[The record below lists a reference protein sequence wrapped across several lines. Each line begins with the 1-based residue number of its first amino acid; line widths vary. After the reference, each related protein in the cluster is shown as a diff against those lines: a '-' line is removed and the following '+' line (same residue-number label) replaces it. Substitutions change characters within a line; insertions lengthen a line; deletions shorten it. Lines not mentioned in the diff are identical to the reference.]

1 MPQHKEWPEHKGGF
15 GSIGAR
21 LVKDESL
28 VKLQE
33 MRKQLPK
40 ARKVKKNNLEEQHQE
55 IVGGLIDLWKLCEQ
69 NYNALP
75 RAVQVATRDLKAQI
89 AKVTGG

>member
-21 LVKDESL
+21 LYQDDSL
-28 VKLQE
+28 QKLQDL
-33 MRKQLPK
+33 RSQLPK
-40 ARKVKKNNLEEQHQE
+40 ARKTKQHTLDDAHQE

-69 NYNALP
+69 NYNELP
-75 RAVQVATRDLKAQI
+75 RSLQVATRDLKAKI
-89 AKVTGG
+89 AKVT

>member
-21 LVKDESL
+21 LYQDDSMQ
-28 VKLQE
+28 KLQE

-40 ARKVKKNNLEEQHQE
+40 ARKTKQPKLEDTHQE
-55 IVGGLIDLWKLCEQ
+55 IIGGLIDLWKLCEQ

-75 RAVQVATRDLKAQI
+75 RELQVLTRDLKAKI
-89 AKVTGG
+89 AKAT